1 MAKAPALS
9 TQLKTAN
16 AKIVELEK
24 KLADES
30 KYRKWADEGKA
41 SADRQVEEL
50 HTFLDALPAA
60 IERKTPD
67 TYHERSPLTR
77 LAAWFAATR
86 NA

>member
-24 KLADES
+24 KLADS
-30 KYRKWADEGKA
+30 DRSQKYLREAQEAK
-41 SADRQVEEL
+41 DRQIEEV
-50 HTFLDALPAA
+50 HTFLDALPGA
-60 IERKTPD
+60 IERKIQD
-67 TYHERSPLTR
+67 TYHERSPMTR
-77 LAAWFAATR
+77 LAAWFAAR

>member
-24 KLADES
+24 KLADSERTQKYLRES
-30 KYRKWADEGKA
+30 QEAK
-41 SADRQVEEL
+41 DRQIEEV
-50 HTFLDALPAA
+50 HTFLDALPGA
-60 IERKTPD
+60 IERKSQD
-67 TYHERSPLTR
+67 TYHERSPMTR
-77 LAAWFAATR
+77 LAAWFAAR